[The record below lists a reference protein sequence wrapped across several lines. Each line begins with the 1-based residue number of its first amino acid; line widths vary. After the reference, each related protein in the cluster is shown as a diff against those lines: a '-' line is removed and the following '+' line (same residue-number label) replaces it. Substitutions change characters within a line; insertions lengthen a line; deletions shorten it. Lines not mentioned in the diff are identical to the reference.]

1 MNTTRERLLSETRE
15 TNQIRSNGS
24 TQREHMRLTHDDGLG
39 KFEENNKRKQRTSND
54 SVFESDD
61 SNTESDLLCT
71 F

>member
-1 MNTTRERLLSETRE
+1 
-15 TNQIRSNGS
+15 
-24 TQREHMRLTHDDGLG
+24 MRLTHDDGLG